1 MAKSSSSR
9 TSKANQPNRE
19 ELLQLAIRTAKSG
32 NKEGARVMLRQ
43 VLSEDRYNER
53 AMMWMAK
60 IASTKSERRQW
71 LERALEV
78 NPNNDQAKAAL
89 KKMVYKT
96 SARENRT
103 LLIYGMVAGV
113 LIVLLVVAFIALS
126 LTSG

>member
-89 KKMVYKT
+89 KKMVYKS

>member
-1 MAKSSSSR
+1 
-9 TSKANQPNRE
+9 
-19 ELLQLAIRTAKSG
+19 
-32 NKEGARVMLRQ
+32 MLRQ

-89 KKMVYKT
+89 KKMVYKS